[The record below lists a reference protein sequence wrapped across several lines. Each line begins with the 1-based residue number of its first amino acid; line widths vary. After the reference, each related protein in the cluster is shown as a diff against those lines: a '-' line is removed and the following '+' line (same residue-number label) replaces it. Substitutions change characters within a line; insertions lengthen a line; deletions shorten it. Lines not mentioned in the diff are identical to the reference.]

1 MDKEFREI
9 KEQMRQAQ
17 QNFNYAD
24 DDYIDAA
31 IMEMNTVNE
40 KFRAM
45 LREKRREKNVRSKGK
60 RTFSLFRS
68 N

>member
-1 MDKEFREI
+1 
-9 KEQMRQAQ
+9 
-17 QNFNYAD
+17 
-24 DDYIDAA
+24 
-31 IMEMNTVNE
+31 MEMSEYFLLNGKIGLYDFE

-60 RTFSLFRS
+60 RTFSLFRT

>member
-1 MDKEFREI
+1 MDKELKEI
-9 KEQMRQAQ
+9 KEQMRQAE

-31 IMEMNTVNE
+31 IFEMNAVNE

-45 LREKRREKNVRSKGK
+45 LREKSYLKRRCNQ
-60 RTFSLFRS
+60 
-68 N
+68 

>member
-1 MDKEFREI
+1 MDELLQELRN
-9 KEQMRQAQ
+9 QLRQAQ
-17 QNFNYAD
+17 QNLNYAD

-31 IMEMNTVNE
+31 ILEMNAANE

-60 RTFSLFRS
+60 RTFSLFRT

>member
-1 MDKEFREI
+1 MESLKQKI
-9 KEQMRQAQ
+9 RQAQ
-17 QNFNYAD
+17 QNFDYAD
-24 DDYIDAA
+24 QDYIDAA
-31 IMEMNTVNE
+31 IFEMNAVNE